1 MFKRNK
7 FFSVQYVLMYYVI
20 FFFDVLMKLR
30 IIKFFYGENVI
41 MMQFKLRFELDYKK
55 LRCFYIIYVLQ
66 NDDYIFVNEFKIV
79 MKYYF

>member
-1 MFKRNK
+1 
-7 FFSVQYVLMYYVI
+7 MYYVI

-30 IIKFFYGENVI
+30 IIKVFYGENVI
-41 MMQFKLRFELDYKK
+41 MMQFNLRFELDYKK